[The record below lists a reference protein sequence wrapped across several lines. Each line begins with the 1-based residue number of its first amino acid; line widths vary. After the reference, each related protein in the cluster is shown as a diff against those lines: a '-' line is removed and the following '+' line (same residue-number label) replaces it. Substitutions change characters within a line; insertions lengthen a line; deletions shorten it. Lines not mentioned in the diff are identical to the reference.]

1 MLVQPSL
8 KNVDSNFFP
17 ENLVQLFLANVG
29 RFLKI
34 NVAVFTRKFSMFY
47 NVLSTSSWRRL
58 NKKARIKD
66 VLW

>member
-34 NVAVFTRKFSMFY
+34 NVAVFTRNFSMFY

>member
-34 NVAVFTRKFSMFY
+34 NVAVFTRKISMFY